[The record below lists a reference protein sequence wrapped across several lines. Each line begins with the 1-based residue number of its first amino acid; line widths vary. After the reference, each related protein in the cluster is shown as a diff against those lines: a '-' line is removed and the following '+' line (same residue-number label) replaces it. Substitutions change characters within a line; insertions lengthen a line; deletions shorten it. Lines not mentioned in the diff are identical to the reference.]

1 MSFSLQFQRLTLA
14 LAATMLTTIAAAQSS
29 QDEALSGVHVSPH
42 LSDPSQLLQGAADVT
57 LAPLSPERLLTLVV
71 GSRETATEL
80 GRRYGMD
87 QTGVRLLPLAKGAVS
102 RVAQLKL
109 VPSVPV
115 RAPLHPASVQP
126 YRVRAGDTL
135 AGIAGR
141 FGLNMVDLLGVNL
154 DRSSLDLVHIGD
166 VLNIPTRERG
176 VLVRIKPGQ
185 SALSLIA
192 GYGADLAETARAN
205 AALPTDMHVGDEL
218 LLPGVQAVGFEQQL
232 LAQREAEK
240 RAAVAYAQQLKFER
254 FLAWKQ
260 EQARQKQQEAVARQE
275 QYERYLVW
283 QKSAE
288 RQAKIREYE
297 RQVQFE
303 ATQAAAQQKARDAA
317 RLAAARPASTPRM
330 AESRAVVQ
338 RASTGALGLAWPMR
352 SYRITSRFGDRDI
365 SFHRE
370 VFHGGVDFAASYGS
384 PIYAALDGEVT
395 KSGYGDFGLNVFTV
409 SGTSTIIYGHMS
421 RAAVVT
427 GQRISQGQL
436 LGYVGCSG
444 ICTGPHLHFE
454 VRLGGRPVDPL
465 ALLP

>member
-1 MSFSLQFQRLTLA
+1 MFRSPQLSPRTLA
-14 LAATMLTTIAAAQSS
+14 LVAALLIPAAAAQSS
-29 QDEALSGVHVSPH
+29 QEQSLAGLRVPLH
-42 LSDPSQLLQGAADVT
+42 LEDPGQLVQAAPDVT
-57 LAPLSPERLLTLVV
+57 LAPLQSERLLTVV
-71 GSRETATEL
+71 IPSKESAIQV

-87 QTGVRLLPLAKGAVS
+87 QTGVRLLPVAAGAHA
-102 RVAQLKL
+102 RLAQLKL
-109 VPSVPV
+109 VTPEAARVPLYPESV
-115 RAPLHPASVQP
+115 RK

-135 AGIAGR
+135 AGIAGS
-141 FGLNMVDLLGVNL
+141 FGLKIVDLLGVNL
-154 DRSSLDLVHIGD
+154 DRSSLDLVHIGE

-205 AALPTDMHVGDEL
+205 GVLPTDMRVGDQL
-218 LLPGVQAVGFEQQL
+218 LLPGVQAVGFQQQL

-260 EQARQKQQEAVARQE
+260 EQLQQKQQEAAARQE
-275 QYERYLVW
+275 QYDRYLAW

-288 RQAKIREYE
+288 RQAKIKAYE
-297 RQVQFE
+297 QQVQFE
-303 ATQAAAQQKARDAA
+303 AAQAAARQRARDEA
-317 RLAAARPASTPRM
+317 RVAAARPAAAPR
-330 AESRAVVQ
+330 ATEARAVVQ

-365 SFHRE
+365 AFHRE
-370 VFHGGVDFAASYGS
+370 VFHGGVDLAAPYGS

-395 KSGYGDFGLNVFTV
+395 KSGYGDFGLNVFMV
-409 SGTSTIIYGHMS
+409 SGNSTIIYGHMS
-421 RAAVVT
+421 RAAVVV
-427 GQRISQGQL
+427 GQRVSQGQL

-454 VRLGGRPVDPL
+454 VRLGGQPVDPL